1 MIVTDKYG
9 NRVTRANGVLQDGDR
24 MTVKINMM
32 DGIDPTLAKAAAA
45 AEAARR
51 VEAFDAGLHPQA
63 ARYGKTADSSHD
75 ARERRDARMIDAW
88 KNPPSVAKGD
98 ATALETVK
106 VVGPSAPVEQ
116 LIAARDQAHANRDK
130 RLERAWQA

>member
-9 NRVTRANGVLQDGDR
+9 KRVERNGILQDGDTLR
-24 MTVKINMM
+24 VPIRLM
-32 DGIDPTLAKAAAA
+32 DAENPGLANALALAQSRRR
-45 AEAARR
+45 AED
-51 VEAFDAGLHPQA
+51 FDMKLHPQTS
-63 ARYGKTADSSHD
+63 RYGTTADAAHD
-75 ARERRDARMIDAW
+75 ARERRDARMVDAW
-88 KNPPSVAKGD
+88 KNPPSVTKGD

-130 RLERAWQA
+130 RLERAWQT